1 MSPREIS
8 AAVDRVRA
16 EFTEMPGLR
25 LTVPQAARLMG
36 LDQETCD
43 YIIGALVDR
52 RFLCWTSDG
61 LVARVEDNT

>member
-8 AAVDRVRA
+8 LAVDRVRA

-36 LDQETCD
+36 LDQETCEFV
-43 YIIGALVDR
+43 IKALEQGQFLR
-52 RFLCWTSDG
+52 RTPTG
-61 LVARVEDNT
+61 LVARVEDKT